1 MAQQGSASRTAFD
14 VPARVLSHTMRGQDW
29 LDGDALYHQWLGM
42 PTLLVHGKHDM
53 FVTLEEE
60 EEMHEVHILKMLH
73 YSDTM

>member
-1 MAQQGSASRTAFD
+1 
-14 VPARVLSHTMRGQDW
+14 MRGQDW

-60 EEMHEVHILKMLH
+60 EEMHEVHILKMLY